1 MSSVYVRIDRLS
13 LQDGTDL
20 SNVFLGKSSIVNIS
34 ANNTFLGTN
43 TFNKLVKCTSQLQY
57 SVGNTIT
64 TSITLASPVSSF
76 YVINTGSI
84 TLNLPEPSTT
94 SGIMI
99 LFKRLVAGTT
109 TYSVSGGGTTIYAL
123 NGTSAVASVALTT
136 FNVQFICNGTNW
148 FVIQSL

>member
-1 MSSVYVRIDRLS
+1 MSGLTGYL

-20 SNVFLGKSSIVNIS
+20 SNVFLSKSSIVNIS
-34 ANNTFLGTN
+34 ANNTFSGTN
-43 TFNKLVKCTSQLQY
+43 TFNGPVKCSSQLQLP
-57 SVGNTIT
+57 VGTLLQT
-64 TSITLASPVSSF
+64 TPISLASPVSSF
-76 YVINTGSI
+76 YVISI
-84 TLNLPEPSTT
+84 ATITVSFPLPSAST
-94 SGIMI
+94 GIMI

-136 FNVQFICNGTNW
+136 FNIQFICNGTNW